1 MRGARAFARCVFTL
15 TPGEPLPLPLRLQLR
30 GPAGQ
35 CWEAVYSAGGVTRN
49 DDKAFVGKGD

>member
-1 MRGARAFARCVFTL
+1 MRFSTRRRLGVNLPPYGLA
-15 TPGEPLPLPLRLQLR
+15 LPLPLRLQLR

>member
-1 MRGARAFARCVFTL
+1 MNLPPYGLAM
-15 TPGEPLPLPLRLQLR
+15 PLPLRLQLR